1 MKKIYAVVGFFILLS
16 LNVSAQAK
24 RVQDIAGRWEFTG
37 EENAGATLD
46 IIDSSTIILTYQG
59 DTRKITNIKM
69 DFSKSPS
76 WFDFTTKD
84 TSSLVNIKS
93 LIEIVGENMMKW
105 QLFIDEE
112 RTPYFSAKKGEV
124 LYLRRTKPTTAT
136 ASN

>member
-1 MKKIYAVVGFFILLS
+1 MKKIYAVVGFFILHS
-16 LNVSAQAK
+16 LNVSAQVK
-24 RVQDIAGRWEFTG
+24 RVQDIAGRWELTG